1 MAGGAV
7 LVLRGVVTDAADRP
21 VAGARVALA
30 AGPVALPDIAALT
43 GDDGSFSFGLPQ
55 PGRYEVVAYGDT
67 GHVVRTVDVS
77 VGQAT
82 SVRLALPGG

>member
-1 MAGGAV
+1 MAEEAV
-7 LVLRGVVTDAADRP
+7 LVLQGVITDAADHP

-55 PGRYEVVAYGDT
+55 PGRYEVVAHGEA
-67 GHVVRTVDVS
+67 GRVVRTVDVPA
-77 VGQAT
+77 GQPI
-82 SVRLALPGG
+82 SVRIALPSA